1 MDLSII
7 LSEIVQNGL
16 HPVRAEFSG
25 RGLREMVEIVSQ
37 EDLTGFIKAA
47 KLLDQKVVFY
57 GTQQL
62 DESDFIDE
70 EDLDDGTVKRIVLAD
85 FDDRINEYKKFVG
98 EPGMVEISFVFQ
110 GIKLR
115 IDIVETW
122 FDEFLEIAEEI
133 REGIKNQIEQKEK
146 DKEIASERK
155 SQEIIRK
162 VNALK
167 SDEQFQALAIHN
179 NSTLRQVLAA
189 VEQLVPEVVELDPN
203 EFKAAVQDLRD
214 RIKAKAK
221 LGR

>member
-70 EDLDDGTVKRIVLAD
+70 EDLDNETVKRIVLAD

-115 IDIVETW
+115 IDIVDTW